1 MMSLHRAFALL
12 AVIVFVTSSAGT
24 SNAVDYVFNVAGG
37 GMDDWWVA
45 NNWTPLGNIPNS
57 VNDRAIFN
65 APGGGTTNTHPSS
78 PYTIRELE
86 FDTPGNWRL
95 HNNVRDLRLDAPGAG
110 QALVTQNNSGT
121 VTFDIDLILVDN
133 TLVGGAGS
141 GEMRVNGSIFGG
153 PGITGGGSLTKS
165 GNFMLRV
172 NSNSNYTGGTILTG
186 GSIFTTNSGALG
198 SGALTMDGGTL
209 RSSVNLGN
217 NIVLNNTTNTFRPS
231 GAYRQL
237 TGQIS
242 GPGGFNL
249 ANGGGTTGLQLTNPA
264 NNFGGDVTIN
274 GGATYLRLSASE
286 VIPNTANV
294 INNGNLRLDVSGGGT
309 ETIAGLSG
317 SGTVWVPLGNNNLHT
332 LVIGAN
338 NADSTYNGRIG
349 VPGQNNNYLG
359 WTKIG
364 NGTLTLTNA
373 GSQSKGPVN
382 LNGGVVS
389 VASLAGGNTP
399 STLGAAPGYN
409 SNFGFDGGTL
419 RYTGGSVGINRPFRL
434 NAGGGTI
441 EVTNPGTTL
450 TFTDS
455 GGANNITGPGALT
468 KLGPGTLRLT
478 GAANA
483 SGGVVVNQGTLQLQG
498 NRNFNQGF
506 FTNVNNL
513 PITINAGATLEAL
526 SSWNLRSNNFV
537 DINGGTLKIL
547 SENYL
552 NNITMDEGTITTSLG
567 GVPWR
572 TGNFANGVIDV
583 NNTGAGSSN
592 ISGRLVFVGT
602 GAAPTTTFNVAD
614 GTAPVDLTVSSFIFD
629 HPTFEGKMRL
639 VKTGAGTMRLTSPS
653 SSWDGGVS
661 INDGTISVPQL
672 TGGNGNG
679 PLGGANGTAAFL
691 SFDGGTLQYTGGSVG
706 GINRSF
712 TLNAG
717 GGTIDITNPG
727 TTVTWTDASGAGPIV
742 GPGSLTKTGAGTL
755 VISDLTGGGGQS
767 NSYSGGTLVDNG
779 KLAGISAGTAT
790 SPFGTGPIT
799 LNGANDTAL
808 MGRGGDT
815 IIGNNVVVTG
825 GAGSTTIGTD
835 SGGRTIYNGTININ
849 KDVTFRGSATD
860 RTTYTNVI
868 SGIGNVTVNGGNRT
882 TWEANNTFVGDVDI
896 QGVGTVLQVGNAGN
910 NQVPDASNVNVGS
923 GARFHLVFDD
933 ETIAGLTGT
942 GTVAFFPGGALGA
955 STLSIGA
962 GGATSTFDGVI
973 ENGSPSAMSI
983 AKIDSGTLTFNG
995 NHTYTGTTDVDAG
1008 TLLLNGTHSGAGNY
1022 NIASGATLGGDGTIN
1037 LATGASVNVAGTPG
1051 DISPGPGYTNASPA
1065 DPAHVGTFT
1074 IAAGSSSEL
1083 ALDMD
1088 GILLIDIVDPAT
1100 HDLLNIATGTV
1111 EISGTPSTPVQSGDT
1126 AFLEINGTQDL
1137 TTIDY
1142 WGDLDFEFGD
1152 RVDFL
1157 IAPDG
1162 IVGNFEN
1169 LPVNREFSDAGGKR
1183 VFFGNDGTSLYV
1195 QAVPEPASIV
1205 VWTLLGLALVGYARR
1220 RKVMG

>member
-12 AVIVFVTSSAGT
+12 AVIVFLTSSAGT
-24 SNAVDYVFNVAGG
+24 ANAVDYVFNVAGG
-37 GMDDWWVA
+37 GTADWWV
-45 NNWTPLGNIPNS
+45 NGNWNVAGFPNS
-57 VNDRAIFN
+57 INDRAIFN
-65 APGGGTTNTHPSS
+65 NAGGGTSNLHPQN
-78 PYTIRELE
+78 PTVRELR
-86 FDTPGNWRL
+86 FDTPGNWTI
-95 HNNVRDLRLDAPGAG
+95 HNNNRNLYLNAPGG
-110 QALVTQNNSGT
+110 GPALITQNNSGT
-121 VTFDIDLILVDN
+121 VTINSDLFLVDN
-133 TLVGGAGS
+133 TIIGGTGS
-141 GEMRVNGSIFGG
+141 GTVNANGSLLDSRAFD
-153 PGITGGGSLTKS
+153 GGGSLTKQGS
-165 GNFMLRV
+165 FTLNI
-172 NSNSNYTGGTILTG
+172 NDPSYHTGGTILTAG
-186 GSIFTTNSGALG
+186 MIVANNSNALG
-198 SGALTMDGGTL
+198 GGALTMNGGTL

-217 NIVLNNTTNTFRPS
+217 NIVLNNTTNTFQPS
-231 GAYRQL
+231 GYYRQL
-237 TGQIS
+237 SGQIG
-242 GPGGFNL
+242 GPGGFIL

-264 NNFGGDVTIN
+264 NNFGGDVTVN
-274 GGATYLRLSASE
+274 GGATYLRLTASE

-294 INNGNLRLDVSGGGT
+294 INNGNLRLDVPGGGT

-317 SGTVWVPLGNNNLHT
+317 SGTVWVPIGNNNLHT

-338 NADSTYNGRIG
+338 NASSTFNGRIG

-364 NGTLTLTNA
+364 NGILTLTNA
-373 GSQSKGPVN
+373 GSQAKGPVN

-399 STLGAAPGYN
+399 STLGAALGYN

-468 KLGPGTLRLT
+468 KIGPGTLRLT

-483 SGGVVVNQGTLQLQG
+483 TGGVIVDQGTLQLQG
-498 NRNFNQGF
+498 SRGFNQGF
-506 FTNVNNL
+506 FTNINNV

-526 SSWNLRSNNFV
+526 SAWNLRSNNFV

-547 SENYL
+547 NENYL
-552 NNITMDEGTITTSLG
+552 NNITMDEGTITTSAG
-567 GVPWR
+567 GRPWR
-572 TGNFANGVIDV
+572 TGNFSNGVIDV
-583 NNTGAGSSN
+583 NNTGAGSSD

-614 GTAPVDLTVSSFIFD
+614 GAAAVDLTVSSFIFD
-629 HPTFEGKMRL
+629 HPGFEGKMRL
-639 VKTGAGTMRLTSPS
+639 IKTGAGTMQLTNPS
-653 SSWDGGVS
+653 SSWDGGLS
-661 INDGTISVPQL
+661 INGGTISVPQL
-672 TGGNGNG
+672 TGGNTNG
-679 PLGGANGTAAFL
+679 PLGGAFGTAAYL

-717 GGTIDITNPG
+717 GGTIDITNAA

-742 GPGSLTKTGAGTL
+742 GPGSLTKTGPGTL
-755 VISDLTGGGGQS
+755 VISDLTGGGGQT

-779 KLAGISAGTAT
+779 TLAGISAGTAT
-790 SPFGTGPIT
+790 SPFGTGQIT

-808 MGRGGDT
+808 VGRGGDT
-815 IIGNNVVVTG
+815 VFGNNVVVTG
-825 GAGSTTIGTD
+825 GPGSTTIGTD

-868 SGIGNVTVNGGNRT
+868 SGIGNVTVNGGDRT

-896 QGVGTVLQVGNAGN
+896 QGAGTVLQVGTAGN
-910 NQVPDASNVNVGS
+910 NQIPDASNVNIGA
-923 GARFHLVFDD
+923 GARLHLVFDD

-955 STLSIGA
+955 NKLSIGA
-962 GGATSTFDGVI
+962 GGASSTFDGVI
-973 ENGSPSAMSI
+973 ENGSPSAMNI
-983 AKIDSGTLTFNG
+983 AKIDSGTQTFNG

-1008 TLLLNGTHSGAGNY
+1008 TLLLNGTHTGAGNY

-1037 LATGASVNVAGTPG
+1037 LAPGANVNVAGTPG

-1065 DPAHVGTFT
+1065 APADVGTFT
-1074 IAAGSSSEL
+1074 IAASSSSEL

-1111 EISGTPSTPVQSGDT
+1111 DISGTPSTPVLPGDT
-1126 AFLEINGTQDL
+1126 AFLEINGTQEL

-1142 WGDLDFEFGD
+1142 WGDLDFEYGD

-1157 IAPDG
+1157 TAPDG

-1169 LPVNREFSDAGGKR
+1169 FPANGEFYDGGGNR
-1183 VFFGNDGTSLYV
+1183 VLFGNDGTSLYV

-1205 VWTLLGLALVGYARR
+1205 VWALLGLALAGYARR
-1220 RKVMG
+1220 RRVMG